1 MQTAHKAVGLAVS
14 LVPVT
19 PVTPVTPVI
28 APVAPVAPVLNA
40 TFGGGCHDGFN
51 EFNGFNFIG
60 GGNLGAITPNGVM
73 FTISNGAVTGEQRV
87 IGTQTFSLNLPANAT
102 FAVDGAANTVTETL
116 TGTNATKVDQFTL
129 DPTSPT
135 LYHMTSEVV
144 TFTNPTTTSA
154 NGSTNGYSFTIANG
168 SVTAMQEVSSHIS
181 YNGTTH
187 TRTESE
193 TLSPTASFSVSG
205 STVTETSVQGNT
217 IEILQFVASGTSGL
231 YAVASETT
239 TFIQPGAATTLLSVS
254 PFDRAKFSLDAS
266 GNVTQVQHVSPN
278 GTVTTATPNTY
289 TAFSQLAP
297 GFVLETV
304 TLGTRSAYEVYN
316 DGNGDGIYTAV
327 AHGQGVTVDLV
338 GLKAQLSADPHILQV
353 T

>member
-1 MQTAHKAVGLAVS
+1 MESAHKAAGLAVS
-14 LVPVT
+14 LVPVA
-19 PVTPVTPVI
+19 PVTPVAPI
-28 APVAPVAPVLNA
+28 APVVPVLNV
-40 TFGGGCHDGFN
+40 TSGTGCQGGFN

-60 GGNLGAITPNGVM
+60 GGNLASITPNGYE
-73 FTISNGAVTGEQRV
+73 FTISNGTVTGEQRV

-102 FAVDGAANTVTETL
+102 FAVDGTTKAVTETL
-116 TGTNATKVDQFTL
+116 AGTNATKVDQFTP
-129 DPTSPT
+129 DPANAAI
-135 LYHMTSEVV
+135 YHLASEIL
-144 TFTNPTTTSA
+144 TFANPTTTNA
-154 NGSTNGYSFTIANG
+154 NGSTSGYSFTIANG
-168 SVTAMQEVSSHIS
+168 TVTGMQEVSSHVS

-187 TRTESE
+187 TYTESE

-217 IEILQFVASGTSGL
+217 VEIQQFVASGTSGL
-231 YAVASETT
+231 YAVASEAT
-239 TFIQPGAATTLLSVS
+239 TFIQPGSATTLLSVS

-304 TLGTRSAYEVYN
+304 TIGTRSSYEVYN

-327 AHGQGVTVDLV
+327 AHGQGTTVDLV
-338 GLKAQLSADPHILQV
+338 GLKTQLAADPHVLQM